1 FPRRQLQAASEC
13 VGVFVDGES
22 RRDRRDLE
30 QHAARL
36 AEIDRREVAA
46 VADLRHLRARRDQP
60 FAQRELLLR
69 AADRHRDVMDRPEPI
84 HRQRRVG
91 AVDDVDRAR
100 GTAVADRHPDAVRG
114 FVDPPPAELRRHER
128 DGRRRVAHRQRDAVQ
143 TTDRDV
149 RLHRT
154 RRVCRGDPRGARIG
168 DANELEVDAGRIRE
182 ADRRI
187 AEPRGEIVRRDA
199 TRREPH
205 APRFERADRNGEHR
219 RRHLPGALRADADVL
234 VAIRERRPD
243 RARRADAIAVIK
255 MEHVMVVEIHRLL
268 HEPQP
273 EHAQGEVEVVLRAV
287 DRRRHVMK
295 TEDAHRDAGVYN
307 SQMTRHLPLALAL
320 AASLSA
326 APLLAADGIL
336 IVQKTTTAGGTQ
348 THEVQIEQNRM
359 RAETAGMGAR
369 GGMDAGPQA
378 IIFDG
383 AKQTLWI
390 VNEARKT
397 YSEMTKADVDRL
409 GGQMSAMMAQM
420 QEQMK
425 NMPPEQRARMEAMM
439 RGRGAPGAGAAP
451 KTTYKKIGS
460 DTVGKW
466 KCDKYEG
473 YQGDK
478 KVSELCTVEPS
489 VLGFTAADFQV
500 TKELAQFFGS
510 MMPKVRIA
518 SLRSARPSSRVTAD
532 SRCA

>member
-1 FPRRQLQAASEC
+1 
-13 VGVFVDGES
+13 
-22 RRDRRDLE
+22 
-30 QHAARL
+30 
-36 AEIDRREVAA
+36 
-46 VADLRHLRARRDQP
+46 
-60 FAQRELLLR
+60 
-69 AADRHRDVMDRPEPI
+69 
-84 HRQRRVG
+84 
-91 AVDDVDRAR
+91 
-100 GTAVADRHPDAVRG
+100 
-114 FVDPPPAELRRHER
+114 
-128 DGRRRVAHRQRDAVQ
+128 
-143 TTDRDV
+143 
-149 RLHRT
+149 
-154 RRVCRGDPRGARIG
+154 
-168 DANELEVDAGRIRE
+168 
-182 ADRRI
+182 
-187 AEPRGEIVRRDA
+187 
-199 TRREPH
+199 
-205 APRFERADRNGEHR
+205 
-219 RRHLPGALRADADVL
+219 
-234 VAIRERRPD
+234 
-243 RARRADAIAVIK
+243 
-255 MEHVMVVEIHRLL
+255 
-268 HEPQP
+268 
-273 EHAQGEVEVVLRAV
+273 
-287 DRRRHVMK
+287 
-295 TEDAHRDAGVYN
+295 
-307 SQMTRHLPLALAL
+307 MTRHLPLALAL

-397 YSEMTKADVDRL
+397 YSEMTRADVDRL

-510 MMPKVRIA
+510 MMPQGADRVFAIGSPEQQGYSGLPVRMIMLSGAQPITSELVDAKRQAFPA
-518 SLRSARPSSRVTAD
+518 STFEVPAGYTKEASPFGGRGRQ
-532 SRCA
+532 